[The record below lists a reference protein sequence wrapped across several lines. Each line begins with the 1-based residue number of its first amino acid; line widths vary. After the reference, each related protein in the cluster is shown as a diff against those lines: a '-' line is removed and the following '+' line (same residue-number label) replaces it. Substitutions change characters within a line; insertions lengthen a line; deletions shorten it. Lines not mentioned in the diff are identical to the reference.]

1 MPRNRHRYGGLLRSM
16 RSSSQEDGPQPVEH
30 APTADTGGRDLRLD
44 LFRGLALWF
53 IYLNHIPGNSF
64 DWLTSRHYGFSDT
77 TEIFFFVSGY
87 TCAIA
92 YGEALEKHGAR
103 VAIARILR
111 RAIEIYVGFVL
122 LVVVYL
128 SAVYAV
134 AGMDKA
140 ALDSTNT
147 ATFFAE
153 PGAALMHV
161 LMLRWMPVNTDV
173 LATFALLHAL
183 FVPLLFLMRRAPD
196 LALSLSVALYA
207 LVQVFSFNIPTWPKG
222 EWFFNPFA
230 WQVLVVFGAWIA
242 FGGARKIGGF
252 VASRAVLAGVVAY
265 VVASLIIALG
275 WKFEPLRVVV
285 PQVIADMIYPVD
297 KSSLS
302 PLRLAHFLALAIIAM
317 RFMPQNW
324 PGLST
329 PPLNFLVRSGQN
341 SLAIYAIGVVL
352 SFIASQVL
360 QALGG
365 GLGVQA
371 FVSLTGIAAIAVL
384 ADILTRLGK
393 LSGHRPKLF

>member
-1 MPRNRHRYGGLLRSM
+1 MKKPESLKALLLASV
-16 RSSSQEDGPQPVEH
+16 P
-30 APTADTGGRDLRLD
+30 
-44 LFRGLALWF
+44 GLADKPENLSMF
-53 IYLNHIPGNSF
+53 IDKGRIAARLTGSLSF
-64 DWLTSRHYGFSDT
+64 EYR
-77 TEIFFFVSGY
+77 Y
-87 TCAIA
+87 T
-92 YGEALEKHGAR
+92 
-103 VAIARILR
+103 VN
-111 RAIEIYVGFVL
+111 
-122 LVVVYL
+122 VVVQDF
-128 SAVYAV
+128 
-134 AGMDKA
+134 AG
-140 ALDSTNT
+140 
-147 ATFFAE
+147 
-153 PGAALMHV
+153 
-161 LMLRWMPVNTDV
+161 DV
-173 LATFALLHAL
+173 DAL

-196 LALSLSVALYA
+196 LVLSLSVTLYT
-207 LVQVFSFNIPTWPKG
+207 LVQVFGFNIPTWPKG

-252 VASRAVLAGVVAY
+252 VASRAVLAGAVAY

-360 QALGG
+360 PALGG